1 MQNKIR
7 RNGLLIMFNLIKLL
21 GSFSFIMI
29 LAVINGVLGFI
40 LAMGVTIFG
49 ALGIAKVLGANIF
62 LTYEVIISLAIVCG
76 LLRGVLRYFE
86 QYFNHYIAFKLLE
99 VLRGKIFR
107 KLRSLAPAK
116 LEGKQKGN
124 IIAILTA
131 DIETLEVFYAH
142 TISPICIAF
151 FVCLSVVIFVGVV
164 SSWYLSIVALIGY
177 VFIGIILPLIYSK
190 FLKKDGVSYRNNFSA
205 FNSYFLDSIKGIKEI
220 VFHNKEKERNK
231 IVNQKSE
238 ELLDITKKMK
248 NKNALIIAF
257 SELIVSL
264 FVIVSLIIGL
274 LLFFQNQISI
284 GFLIV
289 GVVTIFGSFGPVLA
303 ISNLPGNLT
312 QTFASGERV
321 LNLLEEKPLV
331 NEIKN
336 AKSFQFES
344 LEVKGLSFAY
354 DDKNKILDDVNFSI
368 KKGEIIGIVG
378 PSGSGKSTILNLLLR
393 FYKKEK
399 GEILFNGIDI
409 EEINTSSLLDNVTLV
424 SQSTYLFN
432 ESISENLKV
441 AKENAYF
448 NELVEAS
455 KKANVHTF
463 IESLPKGYK
472 NEVKTMSE
480 NLSSGEKQRIGLA
493 RAFLKNSP
501 LILLDE
507 PTSNVDSMNE
517 GMILKSLLEVKNE
530 HAIILVSHRESTMSI
545 CDRIYRFE
553 NKTLK
558 EEKGNG

>member
-62 LTYEVIISLAIVCG
+62 LTYEIIISLAIVCG

-238 ELLDITKKMK
+238 ELLNITKKMK

-264 FVIVSLIIGL
+264 FVIVSLVIGL

-289 GVVTIFGSFGPVLA
+289 GVVTIFGSFGPVMA

-344 LEVKGLSFAY
+344 LEVKGLSFGY
-354 DDKNKILDDVNFSI
+354 DDQNKILDDVNFSI

-399 GEILFNGIDI
+399 GDILFNGIDI

-432 ESISENLKV
+432 ESISENLRV

-455 KKANVHTF
+455 KKANVHKF

-493 RAFLKNSP
+493 RAFLRNSP

-545 CDRIYRFE
+545 CDKIYRFE

-558 EEKGNG
+558 EEKENG

>member
-220 VFHNKEKERNK
+220 VFHNKEKARNK

-289 GVVTIFGSFGPVLA
+289 GVVTIFGSFGPVMA

-344 LEVKGLSFAY
+344 LEVKGLSFGY

-455 KKANVHTF
+455 KKANVHKF
-463 IESLPKGYK
+463 IESLPEGYK

-493 RAFLKNSP
+493 RAFLRNSP

-517 GMILKSLLEVKNE
+517 GMILKSLLEVKNK

-558 EEKGNG
+558 EEKRNG

>member
-49 ALGIAKVLGANIF
+49 ALGIAKVLGTNIF

-177 VFIGIILPLIYSK
+177 IFIGIILPLIYSK

-274 LLFFQNQISI
+274 LLFFQNKISI

-289 GVVTIFGSFGPVLA
+289 GVVTIFGSFGPVMA

-344 LEVKGLSFAY
+344 LEVKGLSFGY
-354 DDKNKILDDVNFSI
+354 DDQNKILDDVNFSI

-424 SQSTYLFN
+424 SQFTYLFN
-432 ESISENLKV
+432 ESISENLRV

-493 RAFLKNSP
+493 RAFLRNSP

-530 HAIILVSHRESTMSI
+530 HAFILVSHRESTMSI

>member
-76 LLRGVLRYFE
+76 LLRGVLRYLE

-99 VLRGKIFR
+99 VLRRKIFR

-151 FVCLSVVIFVGVV
+151 FVCLSVVIFVGAV

-264 FVIVSLIIGL
+264 FVIVSLVIGL

-289 GVVTIFGSFGPVLA
+289 GVVTIFGSFGPVMA

-336 AKSFQFES
+336 AKSFQFKS

-432 ESISENLKV
+432 ESIYENLKV

-493 RAFLKNSP
+493 RAFLRNSP

>member
-62 LTYEVIISLAIVCG
+62 LTYEIIISLAIVCG

-151 FVCLSVVIFVGVV
+151 FVCLSVVIFVGAV

-274 LLFFQNQISI
+274 LLFFQNKISI

-289 GVVTIFGSFGPVLA
+289 GVVTIFGSFGPVMA

-344 LEVKGLSFAY
+344 LEVKGLSFGY

-399 GEILFNGIDI
+399 GYILFNGIDI

-432 ESISENLKV
+432 ESISENLRV

-455 KKANVHTF
+455 KKANVHKF
-463 IESLPKGYK
+463 IESLPEGYK

-545 CDRIYRFE
+545 CDKIYRFE

-558 EEKGNG
+558 EEKRNG